1 MQSMAMAALQEAAE
15 AFLVQLFED
24 AQLCAIHARRIT
36 IMGRDVQLALRIRGD
51 SRGSF
56 YSAYKDKEKAK
67 TAAYGSFN

>member
-1 MQSMAMAALQEAAE
+1 MATLQEAAE
-15 AFLVQLFED
+15 AFLVQLFG

-36 IMGRDVQLALRIRGD
+36 IMGQDVQLALRIRGD

-56 YSAYKDKEKAK
+56 YNAYKDKEKAK